1 MPNKINTTKQGPATS
16 GEGIRN
22 KRAIPTLAIIQGVA
36 AIGGMMIKGIN
47 ALVDAKRASSFNN
60 AIKLINENVQI
71 THDRLITLENRTAMM
86 AKAIIPVLKDF
97 KQQINNTND
106 RLNRQYRMMMKAHD
120 RYNRLFRQTHN
131 TFQIHH
137 LALLMVKD
145 YIMILVCTL
154 QRIHR
159 QYIRYK
165 SALDDTLI
173 GIEHLNSG
181 YLTHCI
187 LDPKI
192 LAQYLEAVEDD
203 LEETAPAFEPVFTN
217 VYQYYGN
224 SLISFTN
231 IIDDLL
237 LQLLI
242 LIKLKVQVPM
252 SLFSIETAPVPLDA
266 ETYLGEKREYTQ
278 IIPETEL
285 IALTENNYI
294 PLTQAQISLCAK
306 IGYMYYCEYAHLL
319 KKCTEHTCMSAIY
332 YDQGSDI
339 KVKQCKTI
347 ITFDTILESKIL
359 DAGDLLILSNLQKP
373 WTIACKDISRVFEIE
388 YSTYCILN
396 RSELCECSLTAGN
409 YLLSYMNINC
419 GNVPE
424 ARDGYFTTYYSFN
437 KIVLD
442 IITEKFNIQVDENTR
457 NQATL
462 LHDDIPGYDLPTI
475 DFVDTTTDQDKDVS
489 ILEEDNL
496 QIYAHLDNVLVHMID
511 KQQTAIFKSNQ
522 DFNKNKQK
530 ISQYM
535 KYAENWQVASVIC
548 SYTAMACDVLL
559 IIAMIAFLLKYRKT
573 MQAMLTAFLQTN
585 TKNTAI
591 QSVQADRIG
600 RTYPLL
606 FMINL
611 PKEEEIIDDLR
622 EITMMEYVVQAIM
635 IIVCIAIV
643 LIIMYFCCMKCRHTR
658 TIFKYCFP
666 FLPIS
671 RIVRTSRRT
680 DLFVEVINVTKGN
693 GIWANFISTGCFP
706 TQIQLSRPIQ
716 KDDVQIET
724 VCCIFKQIRIN
735 WLNINV
741 TEISRT
747 TINMPDT
754 AYLAIFMD
762 NDLTHI
768 TEDHFEIKLIARLL
782 DQMHVVQPPVFPLRY
797 DDAPPSAPQFPEHLH
812 SLLTC

>member
-1 MPNKINTTKQGPATS
+1 MKQGPVTS

-22 KRAIPTLAIIQGVA
+22 KRAIPALAIIQGIA
-36 AIGGMMIKGIN
+36 AIGGMMVKGIKT
-47 ALVDAKRASSFNN
+47 LVDAKRASSFNN
-60 AIKLINENVQI
+60 AIKLINENIQI
-71 THDRLITLENRTAMM
+71 THDRLIMLENRTAMM

-106 RLNRQYRMMMKAHD
+106 RLHRQYQMMTRAHD
-120 RYNRLFRQTHN
+120 RYNRLFRQTHK

-137 LALLMVKD
+137 LAILMVKD
-145 YIMILVCTL
+145 YITILVGTL

-159 QYIRYK
+159 QYVQYE
-165 SALDDTLI
+165 SALDNTLI

-181 YLTHCI
+181 YLTHRI

-192 LAQYLEAVEDD
+192 LAEYLEAIKDD

-217 VYQYYGN
+217 VNQYYGN

-237 LQLLI
+237 LQLPI

-252 SLFSIETAPVPLDA
+252 SLFSIKTVPVPLDA

-278 IIPETEL
+278 IILETEL

-294 PLTQAQISLCAK
+294 SLMQAQISLCAK
-306 IGYMYYCEYAHLL
+306 IGYIHYCEYAHLL
-319 KKCTEHTCMSAIY
+319 KKCTEHTCMSDIY
-332 YDQGSDI
+332 YDQGSNI

-347 ITFDTILESKIL
+347 ITFDTIPESKIL

-409 YLLSYMNINC
+409 YFLSYTNINC
-419 GNVPE
+419 GNAPE

-442 IITEKFNIQVDENTR
+442 VIMEKFDIQVDENTR
-457 NQATL
+457 NQAAL

-475 DFVDTTTDQDKDVS
+475 DFVQTTTDQDKDIS
-489 ILEEDNL
+489 ILEEDNS
-496 QIYAHLDNVLVHMID
+496 QIYAYLDNVLVHMID
-511 KQQTAIFKSNQ
+511 NQQTTIFKLNQ
-522 DFNKNKQK
+522 DFNKNKEK
-530 ISQYM
+530 ISQCI
-535 KYAENWQVASVIC
+535 KYAENWQVVTVIC
-548 SYTAMACDVLL
+548 SYTVMACDVLL
-559 IIAMIAFLLKYRKT
+559 IVAMIVFLLKYHKT
-573 MQAMLTAFLQTN
+573 MQAMLPAFLQTN

-591 QSVQADRIG
+591 QSVQVDQIG
-600 RTYPLL
+600 RTYPPL
-606 FMINL
+606 FTLNL
-611 PKEEEIIDDLR
+611 PKEEEIIDDLK
-622 EITMMEYVVQAIM
+622 EITAMEYVVQVIM

-643 LIIMYFCCMKCRHTR
+643 LIIMYFCCTKCRHTH
-658 TIFKYCFP
+658 TIFKCGFP
-666 FLPIS
+666 FLLIS
-671 RIVRTSRRT
+671 RIVRMSRRT
-680 DLFVEVINVTKGN
+680 DLFVEVTNVTKGN
-693 GIWANFISTGCFP
+693 GIWAHFISTGYFP
-706 TQIQLSRPIQ
+706 TQILLSRPIQ
-716 KDDVQIET
+716 KDGVQIET
-724 VCCIFKQIRIN
+724 VCCIFKWIRIN
-735 WLNINV
+735 WSSINV
-741 TEISRT
+741 RGISGT
-747 TINMPDT
+747 MITMPDT
-754 AYLAIFMD
+754 AYISTFTD

-782 DQMHVVQPPVFPLRY
+782 DQMHVIQPPMFLPRY
-797 DDAPPSAPQFPEHLH
+797 DATLPLAPQFPEHLH
-812 SLLTC
+812 